1 MTAVSIVLAYSKQL
15 LMKLQILLHDLTGIK
30 RPAVGGSRRLLEK
43 YINWRDLKQADH
55 SSESTDEPSRQHRPD
70 KQTREMSSVEN
81 LFMDDPFFA
90 NSHFLWPRRSVALS
104 SFRED
109 FLHRRAQIMQNLRS
123 EIRDSLLNELTD
135 EFFQCLDGQRSFSR
149 LFSTNSEQN
158 KRRDVSL
165 TLDTQGFSPE
175 DVTVTVSGRRLEVMA
190 GKRAQADASSSS
202 TSTTHVAEAQPQGF
216 VQAVQLPDHLDPT
229 SLTCSLGED
238 GLLHIESPESKDES
252 SEEHIIPIR
261 FRTSLDFPI
270 NKDSTNKKED
280 GAKKTN

>member
-1 MTAVSIVLAYSKQL
+1 
-15 LMKLQILLHDLTGIK
+15 
-30 RPAVGGSRRLLEK
+30 
-43 YINWRDLKQADH
+43 
-55 SSESTDEPSRQHRPD
+55 
-70 KQTREMSSVEN
+70 MSSAES

-109 FLHRRAQIMQNLRS
+109 FLHRRAHIMQNLRN
-123 EIRDSLLNELTD
+123 EIRDTLMNELTD
-135 EFFQCLDGQRSFSR
+135 EFFQLLDGQRPFSR
-149 LFSTNSEQN
+149 LFSTNTEQN

-175 DVTVTVSGRRLEVMA
+175 DVTVTVSGGRLEVMA
-190 GKRAQADASSSS
+190 GKQAQTASSSS
-202 TSTTHVAEAQPQGF
+202 SSTTHVAEAQPQGF
-216 VQAVQLPDHLDPT
+216 VQSVQLPDHLDPT

-238 GLLHIESPESKDES
+238 GLLHIESPEAKDES
-252 SEEHIIPIR
+252 TEEQIIPIR

-280 GAKKTN
+280 GAEKSN

>member
-1 MTAVSIVLAYSKQL
+1 
-15 LMKLQILLHDLTGIK
+15 
-30 RPAVGGSRRLLEK
+30 
-43 YINWRDLKQADH
+43 
-55 SSESTDEPSRQHRPD
+55 
-70 KQTREMSSVEN
+70 MSSVES

-109 FLHRRAQIMQNLRS
+109 FLHRRAQIMQNLRN
-123 EIRDSLLNELTD
+123 EIRD

-149 LFSTNSEQN
+149 LFSTNTEQN

-165 TLDTQGFSPE
+165 TLDTQGYSPE

-202 TSTTHVAEAQPQGF
+202 TSTAHVAEAQPHGF

-252 SEEHIIPIR
+252 SEEQIIPIR

-270 NKDSTNKKED
+270 NKDSTSTKED
-280 GAKKTN
+280 GAKETN

>member
-1 MTAVSIVLAYSKQL
+1 
-15 LMKLQILLHDLTGIK
+15 
-30 RPAVGGSRRLLEK
+30 
-43 YINWRDLKQADH
+43 
-55 SSESTDEPSRQHRPD
+55 
-70 KQTREMSSVEN
+70 MSSAESF
-81 LFMDDPFFA
+81 FMDDPFFA
-90 NSHFLWPRRSVALS
+90 NSHFLWPRCSMALS
-104 SFRED
+104 SFKED
-109 FLHRRAQIMQNLRS
+109 FLHRKAQIMQNLRN

-135 EFFQCLDGQRSFSR
+135 EFFQCLDGQRSISR
-149 LFSTNSEQN
+149 LFSLINTDQN

-175 DVTVTVSGRRLEVMA
+175 DVTVTLSGRCLEVMA
-190 GKRAQADASSSS
+190 GKRGQTDTSSSS

-252 SEEHIIPIR
+252 SEEHTIPLR

-270 NKDSTNKKED
+270 NKDSTNKMQD
-280 GAKKTN
+280 GAEKSN

>member
-1 MTAVSIVLAYSKQL
+1 
-15 LMKLQILLHDLTGIK
+15 
-30 RPAVGGSRRLLEK
+30 
-43 YINWRDLKQADH
+43 
-55 SSESTDEPSRQHRPD
+55 
-70 KQTREMSSVEN
+70 MSSVES

-90 NSHFLWPRRSVALS
+90 NSHFLWPRCSVALS

-109 FLHRRAQIMQNLRS
+109 FLHRKAQIMQNLRS

-158 KRRDVSL
+158 KQRDVSL

-190 GKRAQADASSSS
+190 GKPS

>member
-1 MTAVSIVLAYSKQL
+1 MTKEA
-15 LMKLQILLHDLTGIK
+15 LQILIHDLTGVK
-30 RPAVGGSRRLLEK
+30 RPAVGGSRRLFEK

-55 SSESTDEPSRQHRPD
+55 SSESTDKPSRQHRSD
-70 KQTREMSSVEN
+70 KQTREMSSAES

-109 FLHRRAQIMQNLRS
+109 FLHRRAQIMQNLRN
-123 EIRDSLLNELTD
+123 EIRDTLLNELTD
-135 EFFQCLDGQRSFSR
+135 DFFQLLDGQRPFSR
-149 LFSTNSEQN
+149 LFSTDTEQN

-190 GKRAQADASSSS
+190 GKRAQRDASSSS
-202 TSTTHVAEAQPQGF
+202 SSTAHVAEAQPQGF
-216 VQAVQLPDHLDPT
+216 VQTVQLPDHLDPT

-238 GLLHIESPESKDES
+238 GLLHIESPEAKEES
-252 SEEHIIPIR
+252 TEEQTIPIR

-280 GAKKTN
+280 EAEKSN